1 MRRQV
6 WGAPF
11 SKGARAF
18 PQFTLLMD
26 RGHML
31 GRGAGW
37 RGFGKNGR
45 HMKSARSRKK
55 SPYGVRG
62 GEFGPC
68 LSSAARH
75 YITFITLLSSP
86 FAQLISIQHF
96 PQIFI
101 LKFVTLHN
109 PQKCTKKRAKSP
121 SISSLFFNKYKLC
134 TKYFVLLV
142 QPHYLL

>member
-18 PQFTLLMD
+18 PQLTLLME

-62 GEFGPC
+62 REFGPC

-75 YITFITLLSSP
+75 YITLITLLSSP
-86 FAQLISIQHF
+86 FPHLISIQHF
-96 PQIFI
+96 SQTFAP
-101 LKFVTLHN
+101 KFVKLHN
-109 PQKCTKKRAKSP
+109 PQKCTKKRANP
-121 SISSLFFNKYKLC
+121 LSILFIIF
-134 TKYFVLLV
+134 
-142 QPHYLL
+142 

>member
-11 SKGARAF
+11 SKGARASL
-18 PQFTLLMD
+18 QFTLLMD

-37 RGFGKNGR
+37 RGFGKNSR

-75 YITFITLLSSP
+75 YITFITLLSSL

-96 PQIFI
+96 PQIFAPN
-101 LKFVTLHN
+101 FVTLHN
-109 PQKCTKKRAKSP
+109 PQKMHKKEGKTA
-121 SISSLFFNKYKLC
+121 LN
-134 TKYFVLLV
+134 FVIIF
-142 QPHYLL
+142 